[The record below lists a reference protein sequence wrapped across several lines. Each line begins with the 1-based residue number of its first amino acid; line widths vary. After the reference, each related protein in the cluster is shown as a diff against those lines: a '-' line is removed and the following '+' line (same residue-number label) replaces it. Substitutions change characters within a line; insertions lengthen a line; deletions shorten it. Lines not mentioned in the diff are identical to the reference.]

1 MSLIISLLSAWLLAL
16 SGGPLSFDA
25 ADAAFQRDAD
35 YAKSRSLL
43 LEMLP
48 KAETPAQKAEVYW
61 RLSRAENML
70 GEGVTTKEEKR
81 KHFGQGIR
89 YAEEAIAADSKNYN
103 GYMWHCANVG
113 RDVQTKPLT
122 QQTSAVP
129 VMIKDLDTIL
139 ETLGR
144 KDCSEAWQAKSEIY
158 WHHPFKSNDTAVEYA
173 RKAVRTIPNGELR
186 LRTRIWLAEILYER
200 NKGGDRA
207 EAKTL
212 LSDARKRYE
221 SLSQPTPAERKDFK
235 KLVALENKCK

>member
-1 MSLIISLLSAWLLAL
+1 MSLIITLLSAWLLAL

-25 ADAAFQRDAD
+25 ADAAFERDAD
-35 YAKSRSLL
+35 YAKSCSLL

-89 YAEEAIAADSKNYN
+89 YAEEAIAADPKNYN

-129 VMIKDLDTIL
+129 VMIKYLDTIFFFL
-139 ETLGR
+139 MIRRPPRST
-144 KDCSEAWQAKSEIY
+144 QAKSEIY
-158 WHHPFKSNDTAVEYA
+158 FIGTIRSN
-173 RKAVRTIPNGELR
+173 RTIRLWNMPGRRSVPSRMANSACGPGSGWPKSCMSGIRVETGRRPRPSFRTPVNAMNRFPSLLR
-186 LRTRIWLAEILYER
+186 RSGKTSR
-200 NKGGDRA
+200 NW
-207 EAKTL
+207 
-212 LSDARKRYE
+212 
-221 SLSQPTPAERKDFK
+221 
-235 KLVALENKCK
+235 